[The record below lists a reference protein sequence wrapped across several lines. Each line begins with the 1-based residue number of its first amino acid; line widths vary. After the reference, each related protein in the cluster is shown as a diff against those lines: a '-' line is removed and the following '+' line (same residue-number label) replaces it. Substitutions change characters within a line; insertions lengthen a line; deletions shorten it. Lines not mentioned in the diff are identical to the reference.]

1 MNKKINELFQRA
13 LANGV
18 EGTLALISLY
28 YFSSLTFR
36 KEGEIVMN
44 SCTIKMTASITLSF
58 LIRSSSLIGYLALL
72 ITLVFL

>member
-44 SCTIKMTASITLSF
+44 SSTIKMTASITLSF

-72 ITLVFL
+72 IPLVFL